1 MNHNELQI
9 LITKAKSDLDELNI
23 YLNWFVDFLMII
35 DYFLTLIFFISFLI
49 KT

>member
-23 YLNWFVDFLMII
+23 KNEFLAKLSIEYLLKLV
-35 DYFLTLIFFISFLI
+35 
-49 KT
+49 